1 MGRKALFF
9 DIDGT
14 LVSEITGVMPESAER
29 AIARTR
35 KAGNLVFINTGRTM
49 GSMKAVLPSLEAD
62 GYLCGCGTQ
71 LWLNGKVIY
80 QKSVP
85 HERGLAIKKAIGD
98 FDLDGVL
105 EGADNCYFRKGY
117 SRIPLIR
124 DLKKAMED
132 HGNASPSGWDDDDY
146 EFDKFCVSA
155 DEKSDREGFFAFLA
169 PDFQVIDRG
178 GDFYECVPRGHDKA
192 TAIDR
197 ILKELGMSREDAWV
211 FGDSSNDLACFQY
224 AQNAV
229 LMGKHDKVLEE
240 YATFVTKT
248 VEEDGIEYAMETLGL
263 L

>member
-1 MGRKALFF
+1 MDRKALFF

-14 LVSEITGVMPESAER
+14 LVSELTGVMPESAER
-29 AIARTR
+29 AVAKTR
-35 KAGNLVFINTGRTM
+35 KAGNLVFINSGRTM
-49 GSMKAVLPSLEAD
+49 GSMKTILPGMKAD

-71 LWLNGKVIY
+71 LWIGGKVIY
-80 QKSVP
+80 WKSIP
-85 HERGLAIKKAIGD
+85 GDRAAAIKKAIVD
-98 FDLDGVL
+98 FGFDGVL

-117 SRIPLIR
+117 SRIPLISS
-124 DLKKAMED
+124 LKKSMEEQ
-132 HGNASPSGWDDDDY
+132 GNLSPFDWDDDCY

-155 DEKSDREGFFAFLA
+155 DEKSDREGFFRFLA

-229 LMGKHDKVLEE
+229 LMGKHDKVLEQRLHGSP
-240 YATFVTKT
+240 V
-248 VEEDGIEYAMETLGL
+248 
-263 L
+263 